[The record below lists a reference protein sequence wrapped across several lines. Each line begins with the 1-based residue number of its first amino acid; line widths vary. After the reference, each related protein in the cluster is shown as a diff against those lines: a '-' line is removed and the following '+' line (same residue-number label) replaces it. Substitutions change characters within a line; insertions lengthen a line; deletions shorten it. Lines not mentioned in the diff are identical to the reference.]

1 VRTER
6 QLAEALSGSAA
17 WREAALAKGGDLQV
31 RRELGTRKA
40 STEAWVAARRAEQ
53 LALDVATLQ
62 AALHLTRNLTLTLT
76 STLTVKSYAYPYA
89 YAYAYAQ
96 QAAALLQEVDSLVVG
111 REVAELEGQLSFL
124 RAQLQHEGAALQLS
138 RAAEAGLA
146 TRLHEAVEAAAAA
159 QLELDYMRDQGR
171 MHL

>member
-1 VRTER
+1 MRTER
-6 QLAEALSGSAA
+6 QLAEALSSSAA

-76 STLTVKSYAYPYA
+76 STLTVKSYAYP